1 MLKLGHKKDHGVDH
15 KCTIRLLDDSEVLE
29 CEFQSY
35 HKGRYLLDFV
45 FNKLNLVETD
55 YFALRYVDQNKQR
68 HWLDPN
74 KNILRQIKRY
84 PTDLSPILFCFRVK
98 FYPGDPVRLQEEV
111 TRYQLF
117 LQLRRD
123 LLHGRL
129 YCSQSDA
136 AMLAAY
142 IVQAE
147 IGDFDPAKHYGNY
160 ISDFKILLKQT
171 PKLEERVMEL
181 HPTLKNYT
189 PLMAETCFLKKA
201 SSLDTYGV
209 DPHPVKDH
217 RGSQLYLGLNHT
229 GVLTFQG
236 SRKTHHFRWPD
247 VQKLNYEG
255 KMFIVHLSF
264 AEDARTK
271 KKHTVGFKCP
281 TASACRHLWR
291 CAVEQRLFYTL
302 ENSNK
307 QGVVVTG
314 GSFFSRGSRFRYA
327 GRCEREVVVESSGIL
342 REPPEVN
349 RVSLRNFGRSASL
362 PTTPADSDNYDAVIS
377 RVHRP
382 LPYIDR
388 SSSLDEDVLCAADT
402 GSQDSTDGL
411 NHINGGCGGPGA
423 AYCPESTLPPLSL
436 LEPLLEAQENKSRS
450 SSILDSSFVDA
461 ESSLEPCLGPNDKQ
475 EQEEEHKDKEG
486 EIAKCNKE
494 LAGPGEEALLQ
505 QQLLYD
511 YTGRGHTSEFGDT
524 SSTETLGPPLSP
536 SQNHHDT
543 RPPPPPPPPQH
554 NRRMEERRDLC
565 PPSASRMAVLSRRDN
580 LLIPPLALTQDMSLQ
595 SERSVRNKITRLS
608 FKTFLRVFVVAF
620 VLVVFGL
627 TCAVVLVFESDS
639 SLLQGVRSSREMM
652 LLRLQYYQPGKE
664 HIKRWL
670 GINP

>member
-1 MLKLGHKKDHGVDH
+1 MLKLSKKDHGRDY
-15 KCTIRLLDDSEVLE
+15 KCTIRLLDDNEVLE

-35 HKGRYLLDFV
+35 HKGRVLLDFV
-45 FNKLNLVETD
+45 FNRLNLVETD

-74 KNILRQIKRY
+74 KNILRQIKN
-84 PTDLSPILFCFRVK
+84 LFPILFCFRVK
-98 FYPGDPVRLQEEV
+98 FYPADPLRLQEEI

-136 AMLAAY
+136 AILAAY

-147 IGDFDPAKHYGNY
+147 VGDYDATKHFGNY

-171 PKLEERVMEL
+171 TKIEEKIMEI
-181 HPTLKNYT
+181 HPTLKSQS
-189 PLMAETCFLKKA
+189 PLIAETCFLKKA
-201 SSLDTYGV
+201 SILDTYGV
-209 DPHPVKDH
+209 DPHPVKEIDTDH

-236 SRKTHHFRWPD
+236 SRKTHHFRWAD

-255 KMFIVHLSF
+255 KMFIVHLIF
-264 AEDARTK
+264 AE

-327 GRCEREVVVESSGIL
+327 GRCEKEVVEESSTIL
-342 REPPEVN
+342 REPPTVN
-349 RVSLRNFGRSASL
+349 RISLKNIGRSTSL
-362 PTTPADSDNYDAVIS
+362 PTTPADSDNYDAVMS

-388 SSSLDEDVLCAADT
+388 SSSLDEDVLCGADT
-402 GSQDSTDGL
+402 GSQDLTEGL
-411 NHINGGCGGPGA
+411 NHINGGCVGPGA

-450 SSILDSSFVDA
+450 SSILDSSCTSSSALPFSFSTAIRLQQSLCCTSIYSIVQLVDA
-461 ESSLEPCLGPNDKQ
+461 DSSLEPALETK
-475 EQEEEHKDKEG
+475 EKQEEERHRD
-486 EIAKCNKE
+486 
-494 LAGPGEEALLQ
+494 
-505 QQLLYD
+505 
-511 YTGRGHTSEFGDT
+511 
-524 SSTETLGPPLSP
+524 
-536 SQNHHDT
+536 
-543 RPPPPPPPPQH
+543 
-554 NRRMEERRDLC
+554 MEEEVKVNPEYIDGG
-565 PPSASRMAVLSRRDN
+565 SM
-580 LLIPPLALTQDMSLQ
+580 MYWGK
-595 SERSVRNKITRLS
+595 VR
-608 FKTFLRVFVVAF
+608 
-620 VLVVFGL
+620 
-627 TCAVVLVFESDS
+627 
-639 SLLQGVRSSREMM
+639 
-652 LLRLQYYQPGKE
+652 
-664 HIKRWL
+664 
-670 GINP
+670 

>member
-1 MLKLGHKKDHGVDH
+1 MLKLGNKKDHGIDY
-15 KCTIRLLDDSEVLE
+15 KCTIRLLDDNEILE

-35 HKGRYLLDFV
+35 HKGKVLLDYV
-45 FNKLNLVETD
+45 FNKLNLIETD

-74 KNILRQIKRY
+74 KNILRQIKN
-84 PTDLSPILFCFRVK
+84 LSPILFCFRVK
-98 FYPGDPVRLQEEV
+98 FYPADPLRLQEEI

-129 YCSQSDA
+129 YCSQADA

-147 IGDFDPAKHYGNY
+147 IGDYEPAKHYGNY

-171 PKLEERVMEL
+171 PKIEEKIMEF
-181 HPTLKNYT
+181 HPTLKNHT

-201 SSLDTYGV
+201 SVLDTYGV

-236 SRKTHHFRWPD
+236 SRKTHHFRWAD
-247 VQKLNYEG
+247 IQKLNYEG
-255 KMFIVHLSF
+255 KMFIVHLIF

-327 GRCEREVVVESSGIL
+327 GRCEKEVVEESSSIL
-342 REPPEVN
+342 REPPTVN
-349 RVSLRNFGRSASL
+349 RVSLKNIGRSTSL
-362 PTTPADSDNYDAVIS
+362 PTTPADSDTYDAVMS

-388 SSSLDEDVLCAADT
+388 SSSLDEDVLCGADT
-402 GSQDSTDGL
+402 GSQDSTEGL

-450 SSILDSSFVDA
+450 SSILDSSFMDA
-461 ESSLEPCLGPNDKQ
+461 ESSLEPCLETKGKQ
-475 EQEEEHKDKEG
+475 DCEDHKDKEG
-486 EIAKCNKE
+486 NVTENSKE
-494 LAGPGEEALLQ
+494 QGVNGEETMLQ
-505 QQLLYD
+505 QQLFYD

-524 SSTETLGPPLSP
+524 SSTETLGPP
-536 SQNHHDT
+536 
-543 RPPPPPPPPQH
+543 H
-554 NRRMEERRDLC
+554 NQSDPRLPLTDREEKH
-565 PPSASRMAVLSRRDN
+565 SASTVSNSMTATRREKLKVPLSLPQDLTRGGAQR
-580 LLIPPLALTQDMSLQ
+580 LLRGRIS
-595 SERSVRNKITRLS
+595 RLS
-608 FKTFLRVFVVAF
+608 VKTFLRVFLVAF
-620 VLVVFGL
+620 VFVVFVL
-627 TCAVVLVFESDS
+627 TCSVILVFESES
-639 SLLQGVRSSREMM
+639 GLLQGVRSTQEMM
-652 LLRLQYYQPGKE
+652 LLRLQYYQPIKE
-664 HIKRWL
+664 HIKSWL
-670 GINP
+670 GIKP

>member
-1 MLKLGHKKDHGVDH
+1 MLKLNKKDHGRDYR
-15 KCTIRLLDDSEVLE
+15 CTIRLLDDNEVLE

-35 HKGRYLLDFV
+35 HKGRVLLDFV
-45 FNKLNLVETD
+45 FSRLNLVETD

-74 KNILRQIKRY
+74 KNILRQIKN
-84 PTDLSPILFCFRVK
+84 LSPILFCFRVK
-98 FYPGDPVRLQEEV
+98 FYPADPLRLQEEI

-136 AMLAAY
+136 AQLAAY

-147 IGDFDPAKHYGNY
+147 VGDYDHTKHFGNY
-160 ISDFKILLKQT
+160 ISDFRILLKQT
-171 PKLEERVMEL
+171 SKIEEKIMEI
-181 HPTLKNYT
+181 HPTLRNHS

-201 SSLDTYGV
+201 SLLDTYGV

-236 SRKTHHFRWPD
+236 ARKTHHFRWGD

-255 KMFIVHLSF
+255 KMFIVHLMF

-307 QGVVVTG
+307 HGVVVTG

-327 GRCEREVVVESSGIL
+327 GRCEKEVVEESSSIL
-342 REPPEVN
+342 REPPTVN
-349 RVSLRNFGRSASL
+349 RVSLRNIGRSTSL
-362 PTTPADSDNYDAVIS
+362 PTTPADSDNYDAVMS

-388 SSSLDEDVLCAADT
+388 SSSLDEDVLCGADT
-402 GSQDSTDGL
+402 GSQDSTEGL
-411 NHINGGCGGPGA
+411 NHVNGGCGGPGA

-461 ESSLEPCLGPNDKQ
+461 ESSLEPGLEAKGK
-475 EQEEEHKDKEG
+475 QEEEQRKDLEKEV
-486 EIAKCNKE
+486 KQTNF
-494 LAGPGEEALLQ
+494 GPKVNGEEALLQ
-505 QQLLYD
+505 QQLFHD
-511 YTGRGHTSEFGDT
+511 YRDRGGHMSEFGDT
-524 SSTETLGPPLSP
+524 SSTETLGHPHNIINDPRLLLSDREDKQSISSTTTLIAPAVREAIRIPPLSLP
-536 SQNHHDT
+536 QDLT
-543 RPPPPPPPPQH
+543 RGGAQRLLRGRLTRH
-554 NRRMEERRDLC
+554 N
-565 PPSASRMAVLSRRDN
+565 V
-580 LLIPPLALTQDMSLQ
+580 
-595 SERSVRNKITRLS
+595 
-608 FKTFLRVFVVAF
+608 KTFLRVFMVAF
-620 VLVVFGL
+620 IFVVFVL
-627 TCAVVLVFESDS
+627 TCSVILVFESEGG
-639 SLLQGVRSSREMM
+639 LLQGFASTREMM
-652 LLRLQYYQPGKE
+652 LLRIQYYQPIKE
-664 HIKRWL
+664 LFRRWL
-670 GINP
+670 GIKS

>member
-1 MLKLGHKKDHGVDH
+1 MLRLGNKKDHGVDY
-15 KCTIRLLDDSEVLE
+15 KCTIRLLDDNEVLE

-35 HKGRYLLDFV
+35 HKGRVLLDYV
-45 FNKLNLVETD
+45 FNRLNLIETD

-74 KNILRQIKRY
+74 KNILRQIKN
-84 PTDLSPILFCFRVK
+84 LSPILFCFRVK
-98 FYPGDPVRLQEEV
+98 FYPADPLRLQEEI

-129 YCSQSDA
+129 YCSQADA
-136 AMLAAY
+136 ACLAAY

-147 IGDFDPAKHYGNY
+147 IGDFDPQKHYGNY

-171 PKLEERVMEL
+171 PKMEEKIMEY
-181 HPTLKNYT
+181 HPTLKGQT

-201 SSLDTYGV
+201 SLLDTYGV

-236 SRKTHHFRWPD
+236 SRKTHHFRWAD
-247 VQKLNYEG
+247 IQKLNYEG
-255 KMFIVHLSF
+255 KMFIVHLIFS
-264 AEDARTK
+264 EDARTK

-327 GRCEREVVVESSGIL
+327 GRCEKEVVEESSTII
-342 REPPEVN
+342 REPPTVN
-349 RVSLRNFGRSASL
+349 RISLRTIGRSTSL
-362 PTTPADSDNYDAVIS
+362 PTTPADSDTYDAVMS

-388 SSSLDEDVLCAADT
+388 SSSLDEDVLCGADT
-402 GSQDSTDGL
+402 GSQDSTEGI
-411 NHINGGCGGPGA
+411 NHINGGCGDYRTTDLLSLFKGPGA

-450 SSILDSSFVDA
+450 SSILDSSW
-461 ESSLEPCLGPNDKQ
+461 
-475 EQEEEHKDKEG
+475 
-486 EIAKCNKE
+486 
-494 LAGPGEEALLQ
+494 EEAMLQ
-505 QQLLYD
+505 QQLFYD
-511 YTGRGHTSEFGDT
+511 YNGRGHASEFGDT
-524 SSTETLGPPLSP
+524 SSTETLGPHNMGDPDLPPRDKDVGISGGQHHMSRSPTRKGKEPLRREKLEIAPLSLP
-536 SQNHHDT
+536 PDLT
-543 RPPPPPPPPQH
+543 RGGAQ
-554 NRRMEERRDLC
+554 R
-565 PPSASRMAVLSRRDN
+565 
-580 LLIPPLALTQDMSLQ
+580 LL
-595 SERSVRNKITRLS
+595 RGRITRLS
-608 FKTFLRVFVVAF
+608 LKTFLRVFLVAF
-620 VLVVFGL
+620 VFVVFAL
-627 TCAVVLVFESDS
+627 TCSVIFIFESES
-639 SLLQGVRSSREMM
+639 SFLQGLRSTREMM
-652 LLRLQYYQPGKE
+652 LLRIQYYQPLKD
-664 HIKRWL
+664 HMKSWL
-670 GINP
+670 GKKS

>member
-1 MLKLGHKKDHGVDH
+1 MLKLGNKKDHGIDY
-15 KCTIRLLDDSEVLE
+15 KCTIRLLDDNEILE

-35 HKGRYLLDFV
+35 HKGKVLLDYV
-45 FNKLNLVETD
+45 FNKLNLIETD

-74 KNILRQIKRY
+74 KNILRQIKN
-84 PTDLSPILFCFRVK
+84 LSPILFCFRVK
-98 FYPGDPVRLQEEV
+98 FYPADPLRLQEEI

-129 YCSQSDA
+129 YCSQADA

-147 IGDFDPAKHYGNY
+147 IGDYEPAKHYGNY

-171 PKLEERVMEL
+171 PKIEEKIMEF
-181 HPTLKNYT
+181 HPTLKNHT

-201 SSLDTYGV
+201 SVLDTYGV

-236 SRKTHHFRWPD
+236 SRKTHHFRWAD
-247 VQKLNYEG
+247 IQKLNYEG
-255 KMFIVHLSF
+255 KMFIVHLIF

-327 GRCEREVVVESSGIL
+327 GRCEKEVVEESSSIL
-342 REPPEVN
+342 REPPTVN
-349 RVSLRNFGRSASL
+349 RVSLKNIGRSTSL
-362 PTTPADSDNYDAVIS
+362 PTTPADSDTYDAVMS

-388 SSSLDEDVLCAADT
+388 SSSLDEDVLCGADT
-402 GSQDSTDGL
+402 GSQDSTEGL

-450 SSILDSSFVDA
+450 SSILDSSW
-461 ESSLEPCLGPNDKQ
+461 
-475 EQEEEHKDKEG
+475 EETM
-486 EIAKCNKE
+486 
-494 LAGPGEEALLQ
+494 LQ
-505 QQLLYD
+505 QQLFYD

-524 SSTETLGPPLSP
+524 SSTETLGPP
-536 SQNHHDT
+536 
-543 RPPPPPPPPQH
+543 H
-554 NRRMEERRDLC
+554 NQSDPRLPLTDREEKH
-565 PPSASRMAVLSRRDN
+565 SASTVSNSMTATRREKLKVPLSLPQDLTRGGAQR
-580 LLIPPLALTQDMSLQ
+580 LLRGRIS
-595 SERSVRNKITRLS
+595 RLS
-608 FKTFLRVFVVAF
+608 VKTFLRVFLVAF
-620 VLVVFGL
+620 VFVVFVL
-627 TCAVVLVFESDS
+627 TCSVILVFESES
-639 SLLQGVRSSREMM
+639 GLLQGVRSTQEMM
-652 LLRLQYYQPGKE
+652 LLRLQYYQPIKE
-664 HIKRWL
+664 HIKSWL
-670 GINP
+670 GIKP

>member
-1 MLKLGHKKDHGVDH
+1 MLKLNKKDHGRDY
-15 KCTIRLLDDSEVLE
+15 KCTIRLLDDNEVLE

-35 HKGRYLLDFV
+35 HKGRVLLDFV
-45 FNKLNLVETD
+45 FSKLNLVETD

-74 KNILRQIKRY
+74 KNILRQIKN
-84 PTDLSPILFCFRVK
+84 LSPILFCFRVK
-98 FYPGDPVRLQEEV
+98 FYPADPLRLQEEI

-136 AMLAAY
+136 AQLAAY

-147 IGDFDPAKHYGNY
+147 IGDYDPTKHFGNY
-160 ISDFKILLKQT
+160 INDFRILLKQT
-171 PKLEERVMEL
+171 SKIEEKIMEI
-181 HPTLKNYT
+181 HPTLKNHS

-201 SSLDTYGV
+201 SILDTYGV

-236 SRKTHHFRWPD
+236 SRKTHHFRWAD

-255 KMFIVHLSF
+255 KMFIVHLIF
-264 AEDARTK
+264 AE

-327 GRCEREVVVESSGIL
+327 GRCEKEVVEESSGIL
-342 REPPEVN
+342 REPPTVN
-349 RVSLRNFGRSASL
+349 RVSLRNIGRSTSL
-362 PTTPADSDNYDAVIS
+362 PTTPADSDNYDAVMS

-388 SSSLDEDVLCAADT
+388 SSSLDEDVLCGADT
-402 GSQDSTDGL
+402 GSQDSTEGL
-411 NHINGGCGGPGA
+411 NHVNGGCGGPGA

-450 SSILDSSFVDA
+450 SSILDSSW
-461 ESSLEPCLGPNDKQ
+461 
-475 EQEEEHKDKEG
+475 
-486 EIAKCNKE
+486 
-494 LAGPGEEALLQ
+494 EEALLQ
-505 QQLLYD
+505 QQLFHD
-511 YTGRGHTSEFGDT
+511 YSDRGGHMSEFGDT
-524 SSTETLGPPLSP
+524 SSTETLGHPHNIIGDPRLLLSDRDDKHSISSTATLIAPTVREAIRIPPLSLP
-536 SQNHHDT
+536 QDLT
-543 RPPPPPPPPQH
+543 RGGAQRLLRGRLTKH
-554 NRRMEERRDLC
+554 N
-565 PPSASRMAVLSRRDN
+565 V
-580 LLIPPLALTQDMSLQ
+580 
-595 SERSVRNKITRLS
+595 
-608 FKTFLRVFVVAF
+608 KTFLRVFLVAF
-620 VLVVFGL
+620 IFVVFVL
-627 TCAVVLVFESDS
+627 TCSVILVFESEGG
-639 SLLQGVRSSREMM
+639 LLQGFASTREMM
-652 LLRLQYYQPGKE
+652 LLRIQYYQPIKE
-664 HIKRWL
+664 LFRRWL
-670 GINP
+670 GIKS

>member
-1 MLKLGHKKDHGVDH
+1 MLKLGSKKDHGIDY
-15 KCTIRLLDDSEVLE
+15 KCTIRLLDDNEVLE

-35 HKGRYLLDFV
+35 HKGKLLLDFV
-45 FNKLNLVETD
+45 FNRLNLVETD

-74 KNILRQIKRY
+74 KNILRQIKN
-84 PTDLSPILFCFRVK
+84 LSPILFCFRVK
-98 FYPGDPVRLQEEV
+98 FYPADPLRLQEEI

-129 YCSQSDA
+129 YCSQADA
-136 AMLAAY
+136 AILAAY

-147 IGDFDPAKHYGNY
+147 IGDYDPTKHYGNY

-171 PKLEERVMEL
+171 PKIEEKIMEH
-181 HPTLKNYT
+181 HPTLKNHT
-189 PLMAETCFLKKA
+189 PLMAETAFLKKA
-201 SSLDTYGV
+201 AVLDTYGV

-255 KMFIVHLSF
+255 KMFIVHLIF
-264 AEDARTK
+264 AE

-327 GRCEREVVVESSGIL
+327 GKCEKEVVEESSSIL
-342 REPPEVN
+342 REPPTVN
-349 RVSLRNFGRSASL
+349 RVSLKNIGRSTSL
-362 PTTPADSDNYDAVIS
+362 PTTPADSDTYDAVIS

-388 SSSLDEDVLCAADT
+388 SSSLDEDVLCGADT
-402 GSQDSTDGL
+402 GSQDSTEGL

-450 SSILDSSFVDA
+450 SSILDSSWEDTM
-461 ESSLEPCLGPNDKQ
+461 
-475 EQEEEHKDKEG
+475 
-486 EIAKCNKE
+486 I
-494 LAGPGEEALLQ
+494 Q
-505 QQLLYD
+505 QQLYYD
-511 YTGRGHTSEFGDT
+511 YSGRGHTSEFGDT
-524 SSTETLGPPLSP
+524 SSTETLGPPH
-536 SQNHHDT
+536 NHSD
-543 RPPPPPPPPQH
+543 
-554 NRRMEERRDLC
+554 
-565 PPSASRMAVLSRRDN
+565 SR
-580 LLIPPLALTQDMSLQ
+580 LALKDKEDATCPVSPRRSSLVPIDKEKLKVSLPQDLAHREVQ
-595 SERSVRNKITRLS
+595 KLFKERINRLS
-608 FKTFLRVFVVAF
+608 FKTFLRVFLVALIFVIF
-620 VLVVFGL
+620 VL
-627 TCAVVLVFESDS
+627 TCSVIIVFESES

-652 LLRLQYYQPGKE
+652 LLRIQYYQPIVKCLKG
-664 HIKRWL
+664 WL
-670 GINP
+670 GVAA

>member
-1 MLKLGHKKDHGVDH
+1 MLKLGNKKDHGIDY
-15 KCTIRLLDDSEVLE
+15 KCTIRLLDDNEILE

-35 HKGRYLLDFV
+35 HKGKVLLDYV
-45 FNKLNLVETD
+45 FNKLNLIETD

-74 KNILRQIKRY
+74 KNILRQIKN
-84 PTDLSPILFCFRVK
+84 LSPILFCFRVK
-98 FYPGDPVRLQEEV
+98 FYPADPLRLQEEI

-129 YCSQSDA
+129 YCSQADA

-147 IGDFDPAKHYGNY
+147 IGDYEPAKHYGNY

-171 PKLEERVMEL
+171 PKIEEKIMEF
-181 HPTLKNYT
+181 HPTLKNHT

-201 SSLDTYGV
+201 SVLDTYGV

-236 SRKTHHFRWPD
+236 SRKTHHFRWAD
-247 VQKLNYEG
+247 IQKLNYEG
-255 KMFIVHLSF
+255 KMFIVHLIF

-327 GRCEREVVVESSGIL
+327 GRCEKEVVEESSSIL
-342 REPPEVN
+342 REPPTVN
-349 RVSLRNFGRSASL
+349 RVSLKNIGRSTSL
-362 PTTPADSDNYDAVIS
+362 PTTPADSDTYDAVMS

-388 SSSLDEDVLCAADT
+388 SSSLDEDVLCGADT
-402 GSQDSTDGL
+402 GSQDSTEGL
-411 NHINGGCGGPGA
+411 NHINGGCGG
-423 AYCPESTLPPLSL
+423 
-436 LEPLLEAQENKSRS
+436 
-450 SSILDSSFVDA
+450 
-461 ESSLEPCLGPNDKQ
+461 
-475 EQEEEHKDKEG
+475 EETM
-486 EIAKCNKE
+486 
-494 LAGPGEEALLQ
+494 LQ
-505 QQLLYD
+505 QQLFYD

-524 SSTETLGPPLSP
+524 SSTETLGPP
-536 SQNHHDT
+536 
-543 RPPPPPPPPQH
+543 H
-554 NRRMEERRDLC
+554 NQSDPRLPLTDREEKH
-565 PPSASRMAVLSRRDN
+565 SASTVSNSMTATRREKLKVPLSLPQDLTRGGAQR
-580 LLIPPLALTQDMSLQ
+580 LLRGRIS
-595 SERSVRNKITRLS
+595 RLS
-608 FKTFLRVFVVAF
+608 VKTFLRVFLVAF
-620 VLVVFGL
+620 VFVVFVL
-627 TCAVVLVFESDS
+627 TCSVILVFESES
-639 SLLQGVRSSREMM
+639 GLLQGVRSTQEMM
-652 LLRLQYYQPGKE
+652 LLRLQYYQPIKE
-664 HIKRWL
+664 HIKSWL
-670 GINP
+670 GIKP

>member
-1 MLKLGHKKDHGVDH
+1 MLKLGNRKDYGIDY
-15 KCTIRLLDDSEVLE
+15 KCTIRLLDDNEVLE

-35 HKGRYLLDFV
+35 HKGKVLLDFV
-45 FNKLNLVETD
+45 YNKINLIETD
-55 YFALRYVDQNKQR
+55 YFGLRYVDQNKQR
-68 HWLDPN
+68 HWLDGT
-74 KNILRQIKRY
+74 KNILRQIKN
-84 PTDLSPILFCFRVK
+84 LSPILFCFRVK
-98 FYPGDPVRLQEEV
+98 FYPADPLRLQEEI

-129 YCSQSDA
+129 YCSQADA
-136 AMLAAY
+136 AMLASY

-147 IGDFDPAKHYGNY
+147 IGDYDPSKHYGNY

-171 PKLEERVMEL
+171 HKIEEKIMEL
-181 HPTLKNYT
+181 HPTLKNHT

-201 SSLDTYGV
+201 SMLDTYGV

-236 SRKTHHFRWPD
+236 SRKTHHFRWGD

-255 KMFIVHLSF
+255 KMFIVHLIF

-302 ENSNK
+302 QNSNK

-327 GRCEREVVVESSGIL
+327 GRCEKEVVEESSSIL
-342 REPPEVN
+342 REPPTVN
-349 RVSLRNFGRSASL
+349 RVSLRNIGRSTSL
-362 PTTPADSDNYDAVIS
+362 PTTPADSDTYDAVMS

-388 SSSLDEDVLCAADT
+388 SSSLDEDVLCGADT
-402 GSQDSTDGL
+402 GSQDSTEGL

-450 SSILDSSFVDA
+450 SSILDSSFMDA
-461 ESSLEPCLGPNDKQ
+461 ESSLEPCLETQGKQ
-475 EQEEEHKDKEG
+475 EDEEHKDKERDVIG
-486 EIAKCNKE
+486 NSKE
-494 LAGPGEEALLQ
+494 PGGNGEEAMLQ
-505 QQLLYD
+505 QQLYCD
-511 YTGRGHTSEFGDT
+511 YSGRGHTSEFGDT
-524 SSTETLGPPLSP
+524 SSTETLGPPHN
-536 SQNHHDT
+536 QN
-543 RPPPPPPPPQH
+543 
-554 NRRMEERRDLC
+554 DLQ
-565 PPSASRMAVLSRRDN
+565 
-580 LLIPPLALTQDMSLQ
+580 PPLIDKEDKCLESPQRSSLAPVRREKLKVPNLSLPQDLTRGGAQRLLRGRIS
-595 SERSVRNKITRLS
+595 RLS
-608 FKTFLRVFVVAF
+608 VKTFLRVFLVAF
-620 VLVVFGL
+620 IFVVFIL
-627 TCAVVLVFESDS
+627 TCSVILVFESES
-639 SLLQGVRSSREMM
+639 SLLRGVRSTREMI
-652 LLRLQYYQPGKE
+652 LLRLQYYQPIKE
-664 HIKRWL
+664 YIKSWL
-670 GINP
+670 GKKN

>member
-1 MLKLGHKKDHGVDH
+1 MLKLGNRKDYGIDY
-15 KCTIRLLDDSEVLE
+15 KCTIRLLDDNEVLE

-35 HKGRYLLDFV
+35 HKGKVLLDFV
-45 FNKLNLVETD
+45 YNKINLIETD
-55 YFALRYVDQNKQR
+55 YFGLRYVDQNKQR
-68 HWLDPN
+68 YWLDGT
-74 KNILRQIKRY
+74 KNILRQIKN
-84 PTDLSPILFCFRVK
+84 LSPILFCFRVK
-98 FYPGDPVRLQEEV
+98 FYPADPLRLQEEI

-129 YCSQSDA
+129 YCSQADA
-136 AMLAAY
+136 AMLASY

-147 IGDFDPAKHYGNY
+147 IGDYDPSKHYGNY

-171 PKLEERVMEL
+171 HKIEEKIMEL
-181 HPTLKNYT
+181 HPTLKNHT

-201 SSLDTYGV
+201 SMLDTYGV

-236 SRKTHHFRWPD
+236 SRKTHHFRWGD

-255 KMFIVHLSF
+255 KMFIVHLIF

-302 ENSNK
+302 QNSNK

-327 GRCEREVVVESSGIL
+327 GRCEKEVVEESSSIL
-342 REPPEVN
+342 REPPTVN
-349 RVSLRNFGRSASL
+349 RVSLRNIGRSTSL
-362 PTTPADSDNYDAVIS
+362 PTTPADSDTYDAVMS

-388 SSSLDEDVLCAADT
+388 SSSLDEDVLCGADT
-402 GSQDSTDGL
+402 GSQDSTEGL

-450 SSILDSSFVDA
+450 SSILDSSFMDA
-461 ESSLEPCLGPNDKQ
+461 ESSLEPCLETQGKQ
-475 EQEEEHKDKEG
+475 EDEEHKDKERDVIG
-486 EIAKCNKE
+486 NSKE
-494 LAGPGEEALLQ
+494 PGGNGEEAMLQ
-505 QQLLYD
+505 QQLYCD
-511 YTGRGHTSEFGDT
+511 YSGRGHTSEFGDT
-524 SSTETLGPPLSP
+524 SSTETLGPPHN
-536 SQNHHDT
+536 QN
-543 RPPPPPPPPQH
+543 
-554 NRRMEERRDLC
+554 DLQ
-565 PPSASRMAVLSRRDN
+565 
-580 LLIPPLALTQDMSLQ
+580 PPLIDKEDKCLESPLRSSLAPVRREKLKVPNLSLPQDLTRGGAQRLLRGRIS
-595 SERSVRNKITRLS
+595 RLS
-608 FKTFLRVFVVAF
+608 VKTFLRVFLVAF
-620 VLVVFGL
+620 IFVVFIL
-627 TCAVVLVFESDS
+627 TCSVILVFESES
-639 SLLQGVRSSREMM
+639 SLLRGVRSTREMI
-652 LLRLQYYQPGKE
+652 LLRLQYYQPIKE
-664 HIKRWL
+664 YIKSWL
-670 GINP
+670 GKKN

>member
-1 MLKLGHKKDHGVDH
+1 MLKLGNKKDHGIDY
-15 KCTIRLLDDSEVLE
+15 KCTIRLLDDNEILE

-35 HKGRYLLDFV
+35 HKGKVLLDYV
-45 FNKLNLVETD
+45 FNKLNLIETD

-74 KNILRQIKRY
+74 KNILRQIKN
-84 PTDLSPILFCFRVK
+84 LSPILFCFRVK
-98 FYPGDPVRLQEEV
+98 FYPADPLRLQEEI

-129 YCSQSDA
+129 YCSQADA

-147 IGDFDPAKHYGNY
+147 IGDYEPAKHYGNY

-171 PKLEERVMEL
+171 PKIEEKIMEF
-181 HPTLKNYT
+181 HPTLKNHT

-201 SSLDTYGV
+201 SVLDTYGV

-236 SRKTHHFRWPD
+236 SRKTHHFRWAD
-247 VQKLNYEG
+247 IQKLNYEG
-255 KMFIVHLSF
+255 KMFIVHLIF
-264 AEDARTK
+264 AE

-327 GRCEREVVVESSGIL
+327 GRCEKEVVEESSSIL
-342 REPPEVN
+342 REPPTVN
-349 RVSLRNFGRSASL
+349 RVSLKNIGRSTSL
-362 PTTPADSDNYDAVIS
+362 PTTPADSDTYDAVMS

-388 SSSLDEDVLCAADT
+388 SSSLDEDVLCGADT
-402 GSQDSTDGL
+402 GSQDSTEGL

-450 SSILDSSFVDA
+450 SSILDSSFMDA
-461 ESSLEPCLGPNDKQ
+461 ESSLEPCLETKGKQ
-475 EQEEEHKDKEG
+475 DCEDHKDKEG
-486 EIAKCNKE
+486 NVTENSKE
-494 LAGPGEEALLQ
+494 QGVNGEETMLQ
-505 QQLLYD
+505 QQLFYD

-524 SSTETLGPPLSP
+524 SSTETLGPP
-536 SQNHHDT
+536 
-543 RPPPPPPPPQH
+543 H
-554 NRRMEERRDLC
+554 NQSDPRLPLTDREEKH
-565 PPSASRMAVLSRRDN
+565 SASTVSNSMTATRREKLKVPLSLPQDLTRGGAQR
-580 LLIPPLALTQDMSLQ
+580 LLRGRIS
-595 SERSVRNKITRLS
+595 RLS
-608 FKTFLRVFVVAF
+608 VKTFLRVFLVAF
-620 VLVVFGL
+620 VFVVFVL
-627 TCAVVLVFESDS
+627 TCSVILVFESES
-639 SLLQGVRSSREMM
+639 GLLQGVRSTQEMM
-652 LLRLQYYQPGKE
+652 LLRLQYYQPIKE
-664 HIKRWL
+664 HIKSWL
-670 GINP
+670 GIKP

>member
-1 MLKLGHKKDHGVDH
+1 MLKLGNKKDHGIDY
-15 KCTIRLLDDSEVLE
+15 KCTIRLLDDNEILE

-35 HKGRYLLDFV
+35 HKGKVLLDYV
-45 FNKLNLVETD
+45 FNKLNLIETD

-74 KNILRQIKRY
+74 KNILRQIKN
-84 PTDLSPILFCFRVK
+84 LSPILFCFRVK
-98 FYPGDPVRLQEEV
+98 FYPADPLRLQEEI

-129 YCSQSDA
+129 YCSQADA

-147 IGDFDPAKHYGNY
+147 IGDYEPAKHYGNY

-171 PKLEERVMEL
+171 PKIEEKIMEF
-181 HPTLKNYT
+181 HPTLKNHT

-201 SSLDTYGV
+201 SVLDTYGV

-236 SRKTHHFRWPD
+236 SRKTHHFRWAD
-247 VQKLNYEG
+247 IQKLNYEG
-255 KMFIVHLSF
+255 KMFIVHLIF

-327 GRCEREVVVESSGIL
+327 GRCEKEVVEESSSIL
-342 REPPEVN
+342 REPPTVN
-349 RVSLRNFGRSASL
+349 RVSLKNIGRSTSL
-362 PTTPADSDNYDAVIS
+362 PTTPADSDTYDAVMS

-388 SSSLDEDVLCAADT
+388 SSSLDEDVLCGADT
-402 GSQDSTDGL
+402 GSQDSTEGL
-411 NHINGGCGGPGA
+411 NHINGGCG
-423 AYCPESTLPPLSL
+423 
-436 LEPLLEAQENKSRS
+436 
-450 SSILDSSFVDA
+450 VMDA
-461 ESSLEPCLGPNDKQ
+461 ESSLEPCLETKGKQ
-475 EQEEEHKDKEG
+475 DCEDHKDKEG
-486 EIAKCNKE
+486 NVTENSKE
-494 LAGPGEEALLQ
+494 QGVNGEETMLQ
-505 QQLLYD
+505 QQLFYD

-524 SSTETLGPPLSP
+524 SSTETLGPP
-536 SQNHHDT
+536 
-543 RPPPPPPPPQH
+543 H
-554 NRRMEERRDLC
+554 NQSDPRLPLTDREEKH
-565 PPSASRMAVLSRRDN
+565 SASTVSNSMTATRREKLKVPLSLPQDLTRGGAQR
-580 LLIPPLALTQDMSLQ
+580 LLRGRIS
-595 SERSVRNKITRLS
+595 RLS
-608 FKTFLRVFVVAF
+608 VKTFLRVFLVAF
-620 VLVVFGL
+620 VFVVFVL
-627 TCAVVLVFESDS
+627 TCSVILVFESES
-639 SLLQGVRSSREMM
+639 GLLQGVRSTQEMM
-652 LLRLQYYQPGKE
+652 LLRLQYYQPIKE
-664 HIKRWL
+664 HIKSWL
-670 GINP
+670 GIKP

>member
-1 MLKLGHKKDHGVDH
+1 MLRLGNKKDHGVDY
-15 KCTIRLLDDSEVLE
+15 KCTIRLLDDNEVLE

-35 HKGRYLLDFV
+35 HKGRVLLDYV
-45 FNKLNLVETD
+45 FSRLNLIETD

-74 KNILRQIKRY
+74 KNVLRQIKN
-84 PTDLSPILFCFRVK
+84 LSPILFCFRVK
-98 FYPGDPVRLQEEV
+98 FYPADPLRLQEEI

-129 YCSQSDA
+129 YCSQADA
-136 AMLAAY
+136 ACLAAY

-147 IGDFDPAKHYGNY
+147 IGDFDPQKHYGNY

-171 PKLEERVMEL
+171 PKMEEKIMEY
-181 HPTLKNYT
+181 HPTLKGQT

-201 SSLDTYGV
+201 SLLDTYGV
-209 DPHPVKDH
+209 DPHPVKEIDADH

-236 SRKTHHFRWPD
+236 SRKTHHFRWAD
-247 VQKLNYEG
+247 IQKLNYEG
-255 KMFIVHLSF
+255 KMFIVHLIFS
-264 AEDARTK
+264 E

-327 GRCEREVVVESSGIL
+327 GRCEKEVVEESSSII
-342 REPPEVN
+342 REPPTVN
-349 RVSLRNFGRSASL
+349 RISLRTIGRSTSL
-362 PTTPADSDNYDAVIS
+362 PTTPADSDTYDAVMS

-388 SSSLDEDVLCAADT
+388 SSSLDEDVLCGADT
-402 GSQDSTDGL
+402 GSQDSTEGL
-411 NHINGGCGGPGA
+411 NHINGGCGEFRTTDLLSMFKGPGA

-450 SSILDSSFVDA
+450 SSILDSSFLDA
-461 ESSLEPCLGPNDKQ
+461 ESNLEPGSDPKGKQ
-475 EQEEEHKDKEG
+475 EEDHRSKDRNVG
-486 EIAKCNKE
+486 ENSKDLKAK
-494 LAGPGEEALLQ
+494 GEEAMLQ
-505 QQLLYD
+505 QQLFYD
-511 YTGRGHTSEFGDT
+511 YNGRGHASEFGDT
-524 SSTETLGPPLSP
+524 SSTETLGPHNMGEPDLPLRDKNVGSGSQHHMSRSPTRKGKEPLRREKLEIAPLSLP
-536 SQNHHDT
+536 PDLT
-543 RPPPPPPPPQH
+543 RGGAQ
-554 NRRMEERRDLC
+554 R
-565 PPSASRMAVLSRRDN
+565 
-580 LLIPPLALTQDMSLQ
+580 LL
-595 SERSVRNKITRLS
+595 RGRITRLS
-608 FKTFLRVFVVAF
+608 LKTFLRVFLVAF
-620 VLVVFGL
+620 VFVVFAL
-627 TCAVVLVFESDS
+627 TCSVIFIFESES
-639 SLLQGVRSSREMM
+639 SLLQGLRSTREMM
-652 LLRLQYYQPGKE
+652 LLRIQYYQPLKD
-664 HIKRWL
+664 HMKSWL
-670 GINP
+670 GKKS

>member
-1 MLKLGHKKDHGVDH
+1 MLKLGNRKDHGIDS
-15 KCTIRLLDDSEVLE
+15 KCTIRLLDDNEVLE

-35 HKGRYLLDFV
+35 HKGKVLLDYV
-45 FNKLNLVETD
+45 FSRLNLIETD

-74 KNILRQIKRY
+74 KNILRQIKN
-84 PTDLSPILFCFRVK
+84 LSPILFCFRVK
-98 FYPGDPVRLQEEV
+98 FYPADPLRLQEEI

-129 YCSQSDA
+129 YCSQADA

-147 IGDFDPAKHYGNY
+147 IGDYDPTKHYGNY

-171 PKLEERVMEL
+171 PKIEEKIMEL
-181 HPTLKNYT
+181 HSTLKNHT

-201 SSLDTYGV
+201 SILDTYGV
-209 DPHPVKDH
+209 DPHPVKEIDTDH

-236 SRKTHHFRWPD
+236 SRKTHHFRWAD

-255 KMFIVHLSF
+255 KMFIVHLMF
-264 AEDARTK
+264 AE

-327 GRCEREVVVESSGIL
+327 GRCEKEVVEESSSIL
-342 REPPEVN
+342 REPPTVN
-349 RVSLRNFGRSASL
+349 RVSLRNIGRSTSL
-362 PTTPADSDNYDAVIS
+362 PTTPADSDTYDAVMS

-388 SSSLDEDVLCAADT
+388 SSSLDEDVLCGADT
-402 GSQDSTDGL
+402 GSQDSTEGL

-450 SSILDSSFVDA
+450 SSILDSSFMDA
-461 ESSLEPCLGPNDKQ
+461 ESSLEPCLETKGKQ
-475 EQEEEHKDKEG
+475 EDEEHKEKEKDVTG
-486 EIAKCNKE
+486 NSKE
-494 LAGPGEEALLQ
+494 LEVNGEEAMLQ
-505 QQLLYD
+505 QQLYCD
-511 YTGRGHTSEFGDT
+511 YSGRGHTSEFGDT
-524 SSTETLGPPLSP
+524 SSTETLGPPHNQIDPRSP
-536 SQNHHDT
+536 LT
-543 RPPPPPPPPQH
+543 RKADKCLESPLRSSLAPI
-554 NRRMEERRDLC
+554 RREKMK
-565 PPSASRMAVLSRRDN
+565 V
-580 LLIPPLALTQDMSLQ
+580 PPLSLPQDLTRGGAQRLLRGRIS
-595 SERSVRNKITRLS
+595 RLS
-608 FKTFLRVFVVAF
+608 VKTFLRVFLVAF
-620 VLVVFGL
+620 VFVVFVL
-627 TCAVVLVFESDS
+627 TCSVILVFESEA
-639 SLLQGVRSSREMM
+639 SLLHSVRSTREMM
-652 LLRLQYYQPGKE
+652 LLRLQYYQPIKE
-664 HIKRWL
+664 HIKCWL
-670 GINP
+670 GIKP

>member
-201 SSLDTYGV
+201 SALDTYGV

-264 AEDARTK
+264 AE
-271 KKHTVGFKCP
+271 
-281 TASACRHLWR
+281 
-291 CAVEQRLFYTL
+291 
-302 ENSNK
+302 
-307 QGVVVTG
+307 
-314 GSFFSRGSRFRYA
+314 
-327 GRCEREVVVESSGIL
+327 
-342 REPPEVN
+342 
-349 RVSLRNFGRSASL
+349 
-362 PTTPADSDNYDAVIS
+362 IS
-377 RVHRP
+377 H
-382 LPYIDR
+382 
-388 SSSLDEDVLCAADT
+388 
-402 GSQDSTDGL
+402 
-411 NHINGGCGGPGA
+411 
-423 AYCPESTLPPLSL
+423 
-436 LEPLLEAQENKSRS
+436 
-450 SSILDSSFVDA
+450 
-461 ESSLEPCLGPNDKQ
+461 
-475 EQEEEHKDKEG
+475 
-486 EIAKCNKE
+486 
-494 LAGPGEEALLQ
+494 
-505 QQLLYD
+505 
-511 YTGRGHTSEFGDT
+511 
-524 SSTETLGPPLSP
+524 
-536 SQNHHDT
+536 
-543 RPPPPPPPPQH
+543 
-554 NRRMEERRDLC
+554 
-565 PPSASRMAVLSRRDN
+565 
-580 LLIPPLALTQDMSLQ
+580 LALCDDVS
-595 SERSVRNKITRLS
+595 
-608 FKTFLRVFVVAF
+608 
-620 VLVVFGL
+620 
-627 TCAVVLVFESDS
+627 TC
-639 SLLQGVRSSREMM
+639 LLCC
-652 LLRLQYYQPGKE
+652 
-664 HIKRWL
+664 
-670 GINP
+670 

>member
-1 MLKLGHKKDHGVDH
+1 MLKLGNKKDHGIDY
-15 KCTIRLLDDSEVLE
+15 KCTIRLLDDNEILE

-35 HKGRYLLDFV
+35 HKGKVLLDYV
-45 FNKLNLVETD
+45 FNKLNLIETD

-74 KNILRQIKRY
+74 KNILRQIKN
-84 PTDLSPILFCFRVK
+84 LSPILFCFRVK
-98 FYPGDPVRLQEEV
+98 FYPADPLRLQEEI

-129 YCSQSDA
+129 YCSQADA

-147 IGDFDPAKHYGNY
+147 IGDYEPAKHYGNY

-171 PKLEERVMEL
+171 PKIEEKIMEF
-181 HPTLKNYT
+181 HPTLKNHT

-201 SSLDTYGV
+201 SVLDTYGV
-209 DPHPVKDH
+209 DPHPV
-217 RGSQLYLGLNHT
+217 
-229 GVLTFQG
+229 
-236 SRKTHHFRWPD
+236 
-247 VQKLNYEG
+247 
-255 KMFIVHLSF
+255 
-264 AEDARTK
+264 K

-327 GRCEREVVVESSGIL
+327 GRCEKEVVEESSSIL
-342 REPPEVN
+342 REPPTVN
-349 RVSLRNFGRSASL
+349 RVSLKNIGRSTSL
-362 PTTPADSDNYDAVIS
+362 PTTPADSDTYDAVMS

-388 SSSLDEDVLCAADT
+388 SSSLDEDVLCGADT
-402 GSQDSTDGL
+402 GSQDSTEGL

-450 SSILDSSFVDA
+450 SSILDSSFMDA
-461 ESSLEPCLGPNDKQ
+461 ESSLEPCLETKGKQ
-475 EQEEEHKDKEG
+475 DCEDHKDKEG
-486 EIAKCNKE
+486 NVTENSKE
-494 LAGPGEEALLQ
+494 QGVNGEETMLQ
-505 QQLLYD
+505 QQLFYD

-524 SSTETLGPPLSP
+524 SSTETLGPP
-536 SQNHHDT
+536 
-543 RPPPPPPPPQH
+543 H
-554 NRRMEERRDLC
+554 NQSDPRLPLTDREEKH
-565 PPSASRMAVLSRRDN
+565 SASTVSNSMTATRREKLKVPLSLPQDLTRGGAQR
-580 LLIPPLALTQDMSLQ
+580 LLRGRIS
-595 SERSVRNKITRLS
+595 RLS
-608 FKTFLRVFVVAF
+608 VKTFLRVFLVAF
-620 VLVVFGL
+620 VFVVFVL
-627 TCAVVLVFESDS
+627 TCSVILVFESES
-639 SLLQGVRSSREMM
+639 GLLQGVRSTQEMM
-652 LLRLQYYQPGKE
+652 LLRLQYYQPIKE
-664 HIKRWL
+664 HIKSWL
-670 GINP
+670 GIKP